1 MPIGHNE
8 VDLGGSSCTQVL
20 QQAEPAL
27 FVFLGTGTEGHHL
40 FVALQIHCQGCQND
54 GSIGLVSMTN
64 AEMHPIQVEHPP
76 MGLQRTLSPHLKL
89 LGQALVEPT
98 DRAGTRSDSQ
108 QRLSHFPHLVRARAS
123 HEHLR

>member
-1 MPIGHNE
+1 
-8 VDLGGSSCTQVL
+8 
-20 QQAEPAL
+20 
-27 FVFLGTGTEGHHL
+27 
-40 FVALQIHCQGCQND
+40 
-54 GSIGLVSMTN
+54 
-64 AEMHPIQVEHPP
+64 

-123 HEHLR
+123 HEHLRESFGDMGFIAAVTVKDLGMELTFPISGDVDVLEPTRRCHQITGVGAVAIAFALRAAFSPGRSNEGI